1 MCNFN
6 HSHSHFKRNIALVE
20 PDLKNSLATV
30 KGILDTE
37 KLVEFVYRRTGKQA
51 VIVNKAG

>member
-6 HSHSHFKRNIALVE
+6 HSHFKRNIALVE
-20 PDLKNSLATV
+20 PDLKNSLVTV